1 MIYPQIYFQ
10 IFGLFKY
17 FKPATHLVILYADH
31 DEFDHRRLLPS
42 IDADTHTDIFR
53 RSQQCGSFEKSC
65 DKIAQSDGLALLAI
79 CSNDHRKSRN
89 RHRYLT
95 CQISAIL
102 YADHGERLKSQWLHR
117 AHLAIFVDHGDR
129 CIKSPSVSLALLPHE
144 NQCKRNTTHD
154 LDRNKQPIT
163 LDNIDH
169 CCRST

>member
-79 CSNDHRKSRN
+79 CSNDHRKSRE
-89 RHRYLT
+89 
-95 CQISAIL
+95 QAPISDMPDIG
-102 YADHGERLKSQWLHR
+102 HFICRPWR
-117 AHLAIFVDHGDR
+117 AAKIAMAAPGTPGNFR
-129 CIKSPSVSLALLPHE
+129 
-144 NQCKRNTTHD
+144 
-154 LDRNKQPIT
+154 
-163 LDNIDH
+163 
-169 CCRST
+169 RSR